1 MVRHGEPVMPAPAQ
15 QFSAGDVLLVD
26 GPLENLVK
34 IRDTRGIEIH
44 AEAKAA
50 SAMLDQPTSMVEAMV
65 MPRSELVGR
74 SLKEARFRQ
83 RYGVNVIAL
92 NRHAE
97 PLREKLGRTRIRVGD
112 VLLIQGRQ
120 EALDPLL
127 ARRELMVLGSTE
139 FASLLPKRALLAS
152 GIFALVIVLATS
164 GIVAMPGAV
173 LMGALLLFLTKC
185 LTPEE
190 AYGSIDWRMLVL
202 IAGMIGYGQAMEKTG
217 CAAFLA
223 QHVLALMGGFGP
235 TALIASFYLLTVAL
249 TQPMSNQAAALV
261 VLPVAMR
268 AALEAGINPRAMAM
282 TVALAASSSFLT
294 PLEPSCLLVYGPGR
308 YRFFDFV
315 RFGSGLTL
323 IVFLLTVLLVPW
335 IWPL

>member
-1 MVRHGEPVMPAPAQ
+1 
-15 QFSAGDVLLVD
+15 
-26 GPLENLVK
+26 
-34 IRDTRGIEIH
+34 
-44 AEAKAA
+44 
-50 SAMLDQPTSMVEAMV
+50 
-65 MPRSELVGR
+65 
-74 SLKEARFRQ
+74 
-83 RYGVNVIAL
+83 
-92 NRHAE
+92 
-97 PLREKLGRTRIRVGD
+97 
-112 VLLIQGRQ
+112 
-120 EALDPLL
+120 
-127 ARRELMVLGSTE
+127 
-139 FASLLPKRALLAS
+139 
-152 GIFALVIVLATS
+152 
-164 GIVAMPGAV
+164 
-173 LMGALLLFLTKC
+173 
-185 LTPEE
+185 
-190 AYGSIDWRMLVL
+190 
-202 IAGMIGYGQAMEKTG
+202 MEKTG